1 MICISVETAA
11 QRGAELSGSIAV
23 GKAVL
28 TSVRWLKISE
38 MVDGGK
44 SWGGEGILVEKRG
57 LDAVEVLEILEFM
70 YAIKGEAGRKIV
82 YEEDCFDM
90 VCIL

>member
-44 SWGGEGILVEKRG
+44 S
-57 LDAVEVLEILEFM
+57 
-70 YAIKGEAGRKIV
+70 
-82 YEEDCFDM
+82 
-90 VCIL
+90 